1 MTFIARES
9 DWPHPACLSK
19 EDLMRDVTIG
29 QGRTSGPG
37 GQHRNKVQTQVILTH
52 TPTGISAQAGE
63 RRSVR
68 ENSPVAITRLRL
80 ALATDHRIDVPIG
93 EIGSRL
99 WFSRVE
105 APRRGPS
112 QSPTPR
118 GRFDGRIVCNPKH
131 WDYPSL
137 LAEAM
142 DVLCASAWDPRNAS
156 LRLEVSASQLIKL
169 VQNHTQAWARLNDER
184 ESMGQS
190 RLR

>member
-1 MTFIARES
+1 MDFVPRES

-19 EDLMRDVTIG
+19 DDLLREVTKG

-52 TPTGISAQAGE
+52 NQTGITAQAGE
-63 RRSVR
+63 RRSAR
-68 ENSPVAITRLRL
+68 ENAPVAITRLRL
-80 ALATDHRIDVPIG
+80 ALATAHRTPVPLG

-99 WFSRVE
+99 WFSRVQ

-112 QSPTPR
+112 QAPTPS
-118 GRFDGRIVCNPKH
+118 GRFDGRIVCNTSH
-131 WDYPSL
+131 WDYPAL

-142 DVLCASAWDPRNAS
+142 DVLASAGWDPRSAAI
-156 LRLEVSASQLIKL
+156 RLEVSPSQLAKL
-169 VQNHTQAWARLNDER
+169 IQGHTPAWNHLNEQR
-184 ESMGQS
+184 EALGQS